1 MQDDKTTRRTG
12 DKAALPKARIALLV
26 GAGLAALLGL
36 VAALIRAD
44 LIHPSGRVPLADLH
58 GGLMV
63 YGFLGSAI
71 GLERA
76 VAFRSG
82 GPGKPRWGFLA
93 PAMGLLGSLLGI
105 MVLVA
110 SALGAQSGV
119 LRIELLA
126 GIPWTLSMLA
136 LTAVYAAIWR
146 RQASAEVLIQTLASL
161 LGLVGAAGWVAGLD
175 SAVLSPSWLL
185 FLVLTIVGERVELAR
200 AAFSSVRLESGILG
214 LSLLLV
220 LMLPAQC
227 MAPQVGYPL
236 LGLSLA
242 LLLLVMAG
250 HDVAKTTFRHG
261 GLPGF
266 MGTCMMS
273 AYGWGLLAALIWM
286 VAPLDSQ
293 TYWGDMALHA
303 LAIGFILTMVIAH
316 VCMIVPSVIRRPL
329 PFHPLLWVAWGFMQ
343 AGLLIR
349 LLGTIRLFTPMWKV
363 GNALNVVGMLAMM
376 MTVVYLAACGK
387 RILASKREHR
397 RQGEDSVDGMPEAI
411 VLRNDLVLTAIT
423 VLLLVAGMVLMVI
436 RPGLVKSAGDT
447 SGIGNGSVHAVESG
461 VMPAENVK
469 PTGHVTQVTVGVK
482 GMAFVPDT
490 ITVPAG
496 DRLVVDFRNTGDQ
509 RHDLV
514 FANGKETGV
523 VPVDGAARIDVGVIG
538 ADTLGWCSLAGHR
551 QMGMELKVRAKG
563 AASAAGEHHME
574 GMAAMGSGDVADSS
588 VPTAAKLKAQAEKSN
603 PASAALPP
611 LKDRNR
617 AGVRQYVLD
626 IKERKEKVA
635 PGLERTVWSFD
646 DADDPRDS
654 DSRPRAQGPVLRG
667 HVGDTFEVTVRNKGS
682 MSHSIDFHA
691 GPAVPQVMM
700 RNIEPGKDLRYTFKA
715 ERAGIWMYHC
725 SSEPMSNHIAN
736 GMYGAVVVD
745 DGTLPAVDAEYV
757 LVQSETYLGAKG
769 GTADSVK
776 VASMNPDIMAFN
788 GRAFQY
794 DAHPLGLKA
803 GGRVRI
809 WVLDAGPN
817 QPLAFHVV
825 GTQFDTVWTE
835 GRYLIGGTAV
845 EDPSVSASAGAQV
858 LPLLPA
864 QGGFVEF
871 RVDQPGD
878 YPMVNHAMSLAEKG
892 AHGLLRVS

>member
-12 DKAALPKARIALLV
+12 DRAALPKSRMVLLI

-44 LIHPSGRVPLADLH
+44 LVHPSGKVPLADLH

-76 VAFRSG
+76 VAYRSG
-82 GPGKPRWGFLA
+82 GSGKPRWGFLA
-93 PAMGLLGSLLGI
+93 PALGLVGSLLGI
-105 MVLVA
+105 LVMVS
-110 SALGAQSGV
+110 SALGFAPGWA
-119 LRIELLA
+119 RIELLA
-126 GIPWTLSMLA
+126 GIPWTLSMLV
-136 LTAVYAAIWR
+136 LTAVYMGIWC
-146 RQASAEVLIQTLASL
+146 RQASAEVLIQVLGSL
-161 LGLVGAAGWVAGLD
+161 VGLVGAAGWVGGLD
-175 SAVLSPSWLL
+175 PAVLAPSWLL

-200 AAFSSVRLESGILG
+200 AVFSDIRLESGILG
-214 LSLLLV
+214 LGLLVV
-220 LMLPAQC
+220 LMLLVQSLTPR
-227 MAPQVGYPL
+227 VGYPL

-242 LLLLVMAG
+242 VLLLVMVG
-250 HDVAKTTFRHG
+250 HDVAKATFRHG

-266 MGTCMMS
+266 MGTCMLS
-273 AYGWGLLAALIWM
+273 AYAWGLLAALIWM

-303 LAIGFILTMVIAH
+303 LAIGFIMTMVIAH

-329 PFHPLLWVAWGFMQ
+329 PFHPLLWVAWGLMQ
-343 AGLLIR
+343 VGLLVR
-349 LLGTIRLFTPMWKV
+349 LLGTVRLLTPMWKV
-363 GNALNVVGMLAMM
+363 GNALNVLGMLAMM
-376 MTVVYLAACGK
+376 ATVVYLAASGR
-387 RILASKREHR
+387 RILASKRGHR
-397 RQGEDSVDGMPEAI
+397 QEGADSRSGSSGTM
-411 VLRNDLVLTAIT
+411 VLRLDLGLTALT
-423 VLLLVAGMVLMVI
+423 VLLLAAGMILMVVH
-436 RPGLVKSAGDT
+436 PGLARPVGDT
-447 SGIGNGSVHAVESG
+447 PVTPSGSSHEASPVQDPSQG
-461 VMPAENVK
+461 VK
-469 PTGHVTQVTVGVK
+469 PTGHTTRVSVSVK

-490 ITVPAG
+490 ISVPAG
-496 DRLVVDFRNTGDQ
+496 DRLVVDFHNTGDQ

-514 FANGKETGV
+514 FANGKETGS
-523 VPVDGAARIDVGVIG
+523 VPVTRTVQVDVGVVG

-551 QMGMELKVRAKG
+551 QMGMELRVLAKG
-563 AASAAGEHHME
+563 AVPAAGFHSME
-574 GMAAMGSGDVADSS
+574 GMPGMGSGGGSASA
-588 VPTAAKLKAQAEKSN
+588 VPTAAKLKSQADKSE
-603 PASAALPP
+603 PAKASLPP
-611 LKDRNR
+611 LKGGDQ
-617 AGVRQYVLD
+617 AGVRRYTLD
-626 IKERKEKVA
+626 VKERKEKVA
-635 PGLERTVWSFD
+635 AGLDRTVWSFD
-646 DADDPRDS
+646 EADDSRDS
-654 DSRPRAQGPVLRG
+654 GSRPLAQGPVLRG
-667 HVGDTFEVTVRNKGS
+667 RLGDTFEVTVRNKGS

-691 GPAVPQVMM
+691 GPAVPQTMM
-700 RNIEPGKDLRYTFKA
+700 RNIEPGKDLLYTFKA
-715 ERAGIWMYHC
+715 EHAGIWMYHC
-725 SSEPMSNHIAN
+725 SSDPMSNHIAN

-757 LVQSETYLGAKG
+757 LVQSEIYLGTKG
-769 GTADSVK
+769 GTADPDK
-776 VASMNPDIMAFN
+776 VSAMKPDIMTFN

-794 DAHPLGLKA
+794 DAHPLGLKV

-817 QPLAFHVV
+817 QSLAFHVV

-835 GRYLIGGTAV
+835 GRYLIGGTAGA
-845 EDPSVSASAGAQV
+845 DPSVSVPAGAQV